1 MEVILRKTKVGGA
14 NWSSAIVPFRVDG
27 GIDIL
32 ESFIREAIDKG
43 LITRAGAWY
52 TYKDE
57 KAMGL
62 NGLKQLFI
70 DNPEKIDELKDE
82 VV

>member
-1 MEVILRKTKVGGA
+1 M
-14 NWSSAIVPFRVDG
+14 PFRVSG

-32 ESFIREAIDKG
+32 ESFIREGLDRG

-52 TYKDE
+52 TYKDD

-62 NGLKQLFI
+62 NGLKQIFI
-70 DNPEKIDELKDE
+70 DTPEKIELLKSE
-82 VV
+82 ILWSNLNHKTSLVYSGLLW